1 MSQRGIVIFGWGV
14 MVLCLVVP
22 VQAYHIPTVSE
33 GLLSEQGCYVGAY
46 LGGNQG
52 ANDKLCVNFFMKAQL
67 NPYETQYLDQ
77 GADDY
82 GERKGSGPS
91 GIDTGISS
99 FRSDLDAIQPGS
111 GAKQVLFSR
120 YYNMNFYPDNDYGK
134 IQFTESEAPYVWAEK
149 VIQQGGVPVIGFD
162 PYGLVDGEGKI
173 DLSMKNA
180 KGVTGTDVLKDL
192 GMHLKTVAGKYRDKD
207 GKPATVIIWFA
218 HEFNTA
224 PSVNPEANDT
234 IDSAHKKAFR
244 KAFRE
249 AYSILHQYG
258 GDSIQVAWAGNIAQT
273 KDDRK
278 FYWPGYD
285 DAMNQL
291 PADSVDWVGMTWY
304 PWPDGPKT
312 LDRFQGF
319 YDFYARD
326 RQHPFIFMETSAD
339 GWGDPALEQSLKL
352 NQVRYLY
359 NATTLSSYPNIKG
372 IVWFN
377 VVKAEQRSGSDQTK
391 VTKNFLIPDGQWDN
405 HGQSEKTPG
414 NVFSATNRSKAMLP
428 AYPAAVVDPY
438 FISSVPVTTG
448 SPDVLRADFRA
459 DTTSGEAPLLVKFT
473 DLSGG
478 QPMLWLY
485 QFGDG
490 TTSDSPNPGHIY
502 PAAGTYTV
510 NLTVWR
516 MDDMN
521 LIRTSTEKT
530 GYITVTPSPA
540 QELAARFSAG
550 PVAGPAPLQVRFTD
564 RSTGNPVRYR
574 YTFGDGDI
582 CPNRNATHT
591 YYKPGAYKVSL
602 TVWGM
607 KDLKPVSNT
616 TVLQNLIVVT

>member
-1 MSQRGIVIFGWGV
+1 
-14 MVLCLVVP
+14 
-22 VQAYHIPTVSE
+22 
-33 GLLSEQGCYVGAY
+33 
-46 LGGNQG
+46 
-52 ANDKLCVNFFMKAQL
+52 MKAQPD
-67 NPYETQYLDQ
+67 PYETQYLDQ
-77 GADDY
+77 PADY
-82 GERKGSGPS
+82 GEKKGKGIS
-91 GIDTGISS
+91 GIDTGIVS

-149 VIQQGGVPVIGFD
+149 VIQQGGVPVIAFD
-162 PYGLVDGEGKI
+162 PYALVDGEGKI
-173 DLSMKNA
+173 DLSVKNA

-192 GMHLKTVAGKYRDKD
+192 GMNLKTVAEAYRDKD

-249 AYSILHQYG
+249 AYTILHQYG
-258 GDSIQVAWAGNIAQT
+258 GDGIQVAWAGNIAQT

-278 FYWPGYD
+278 YYWPGYD

-372 IVWFN
+372 VVWFN
-377 VVKAEQRSGSDQTK
+377 VIKAEQRSGSDQTK

-405 HGQSEKTPG
+405 HGQSMKTPG
-414 NVFSATNRSKAMLP
+414 TVYSSTNRSRAMLP
-428 AYPAAVVDPY
+428 DYPAAMMASY
-438 FISSVPVTTG
+438 FISSVPISRG

-459 DTTSGEAPLLVKFT
+459 DATSGKAPLRVSFT
-473 DLSGG
+473 DTSTGSPIKYRYG
-478 QPMLWLY
+478 
-485 QFGDG
+485 FGDG
-490 TTSDSPNPGHIY
+490 DVSPLSSPTHTYYKPGI
-502 PAAGTYTV
+502 YTV
-510 NLTVWR
+510 NLTVWGLS
-516 MDDMN
+516 N
-521 LIRTSTEKT
+521 
-530 GYITVTPSPA
+530 
-540 QELAARFSAG
+540 
-550 PVAGPAPLQVRFTD
+550 
-564 RSTGNPVRYR
+564 
-574 YTFGDGDI
+574 
-582 CPNRNATHT
+582 
-591 YYKPGAYKVSL
+591 
-602 TVWGM
+602 
-607 KDLKPVSNT
+607 LKPVSTT
-616 TVLQNLIVVT
+616 TVKQNLIVVT